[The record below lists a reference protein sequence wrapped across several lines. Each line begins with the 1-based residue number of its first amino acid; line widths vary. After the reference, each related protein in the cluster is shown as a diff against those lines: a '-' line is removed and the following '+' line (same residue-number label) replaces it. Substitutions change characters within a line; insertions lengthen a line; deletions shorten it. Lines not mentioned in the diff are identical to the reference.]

1 MSSRS
6 DPGAVFG
13 QFGKAETGRASLQ
26 EGLGLGGW
34 RSCHGAS
41 CLQHRVCM
49 GPGDFTP
56 WVRGRKAQ
64 LCCRQ
69 IPLLAQ
75 IPESLGHLIFFPV
88 SWKLLSDCSSRRF
101 RKHVSRPYLQFPC
114 KKEKRGEGGRIS
126 CRGNAAC
133 WRKSNL
139 PRERG
144 AAAEETCEICPLSA
158 SSAAPVGAR
167 PAVKRWALIVRGI
180 HGKAGIRP
188 RNKTSTGETSHLLR
202 DLFSLRSCSG

>member
-56 WVRGRKAQ
+56 WVRGRKAE

-75 IPESLGHLIFFPV
+75 IPESLGHLIFFSSQLEV
-88 SWKLLSDCSSRRF
+88 ALRLLFQAFSEARLEAVLAVPMQEGKARRGG
-101 RKHVSRPYLQFPC
+101 KDQLQ
-114 KKEKRGEGGRIS
+114 GER
-126 CRGNAAC
+126 RV
-133 WRKSNL
+133 L
-139 PRERG
+139 
-144 AAAEETCEICPLSA
+144 EEIESA
-158 SSAAPVGAR
+158 TGAR
-167 PAVKRWALIVRGI
+167 GRRG
-180 HGKAGIRP
+180 G
-188 RNKTSTGETSHLLR
+188 NV
-202 DLFSLRSCSG
+202 

>member
-1 MSSRS
+1 MGAAELPWGLLPAA
-6 DPGAVFG
+6 PGLHGALGFYAVG
-13 QFGKAETGRASLQ
+13 ARQ
-26 EGLGLGGW
+26 EGSAVLQADLS
-34 RSCHGAS
+34 SCPNPRIVWTLDFFFQSFGS
-41 CLQHRVCM
+41 CSKIAL
-49 GPGDFTP
+49 PG
-56 WVRGRKAQ
+56 V
-64 LCCRQ
+64 
-69 IPLLAQ
+69 
-75 IPESLGHLIFFPV
+75 
-88 SWKLLSDCSSRRF
+88 F